1 MESFHLLLDVEN
13 LKNNTW
19 RAVIRDFVVNKL
31 SKIEFSVLIKNER
44 VVKELTHRFPQLNH
58 K

>member
-1 MESFHLLLDVEN
+1 MLLDVEN